1 MIDCARRYYVLAAAG
16 GRKRLFVTIS
26 TRSLFSGTIWTIGA
40 YGVSTALRTGTN
52 IVLARLLAPDIF
64 GTMLIVYTLRMGIE
78 LISDI
83 GIGQNVIYNENAD
96 NPEFYNTAWSLQ
108 LVRSIVLWL
117 VFMAAAV
124 PMARFYASPILASVV
139 PVTAFSIVLTGLT
152 SIGKALLQRRM
163 QLAKLNLFDTLMAFV
178 NSVITVAFAYLYPTI
193 WALVLGG
200 VLSSAA
206 TTIGSY
212 FLLSGVK
219 QRFYIS
225 KHFSKQILGFGKWIF
240 ASSIVF
246 FLSMY
251 VDRLYLGKVIPLEL
265 LGVYG
270 IARSISDLSGN
281 LTLRLGNV
289 VLFPFVAAH
298 ARTPRATLHGQLAP
312 LRARFLLVAAFGF
325 ALFVSTADLAI
336 KILYDQR
343 YQAASWILP
352 LLVLGS
358 WFSVLAY
365 VNESTVL
372 GLGKPSYSAAS
383 NGAKFSFL
391 VIGLPSMVASFGI
404 LGGVVVVALADL
416 ARYVPILIGQRREQ
430 FSFGRQDLLLT
441 LLVLLLIGLMES
453 LRWSAGFGTSFD
465 GLPIHSQLH

>member
-1 MIDCARRYYVLAAAG
+1 M
-16 GRKRLFVTIS
+16 TIS

-40 YGVSTALRTGTN
+40 YGVSTALRTATN

-108 LVRSIVLWL
+108 LVRSIALWL

-124 PMARFYASPILASVV
+124 PMASFYASPILAAVV

-152 SIGKALLQRRM
+152 SIGKALLQKHM

-178 NSVITVAFAYLYPTI
+178 NSAVTIIFAYLDPTI
-193 WALVLGG
+193 WALVFGG
-200 VLSSAA
+200 VVSSAA
-206 TTIGSY
+206 ATMGSY

-225 KHFSKQILGFGKWIF
+225 KHFSKQILSFGKWIF

-281 LTLRLGNV
+281 LTMRLGNV

-298 ARTPRATLHGQLAP
+298 AQTPRATLHRQLAP
-312 LRARFLLVAAFGF
+312 LRIKFLLVAALGF
-325 ALFVSTADLAI
+325 ALFVATADLAI
-336 KILYDQR
+336 KLLYDQR

-365 VNESTVL
+365 VNESVIL
-372 GLGKPSYSAAS
+372 GLGKPSYGAAS
-383 NGAKFSFL
+383 NGAKLSFL
-391 VIGLPSMVASFGI
+391 VIGLPVMVGYFGL
-404 LGGVVVVALADL
+404 LGGVTVVALADL
-416 ARYVPILIGQRREQ
+416 VRCIPIFIGQRRER

-441 LLVLLLIGLMES
+441 LSVILIVGILEGI
-453 LRWSAGFGTSFD
+453 RWAFGFGTSFD
-465 GLPIHSQLH
+465 TLPISWSSF

>member
-1 MIDCARRYYVLAAAG
+1 MA
-16 GRKRLFVTIS
+16 IS

-40 YGVSTALRTGTN
+40 YGVSTALRTATN

-124 PMARFYASPILASVV
+124 PMARFYASPILAAVV
-139 PVTAFSIVLTGLT
+139 PITAFSIVLTGLT
-152 SIGKALLQRRM
+152 SIGKALLQKRM

-178 NSVITVAFAYLYPTI
+178 NSAVTILFAYLDPTI
-193 WALVLGG
+193 WALVFGG

-225 KHFSKQILGFGKWIF
+225 KHFSKQILSFGKWIF

-251 VDRLYLGKVIPLEL
+251 VDRLYLAKFVPLEL

-281 LTLRLGNV
+281 LTMRLGNV
-289 VLFPFVAAH
+289 VLFPFVASH
-298 ARTPRATLHGQLAP
+298 AQTPRPDLHNQLAP
-312 LRARFLLVAAFGF
+312 LRAKFLLVAALGF
-325 ALFVSTADLAI
+325 AFFVAFADIAI

-352 LLVLGS
+352 LLVMGS

-365 VNESTVL
+365 VNESVVL
-372 GLGKPSYSAAS
+372 GLGKPSYGAAS
-383 NGAKFSFL
+383 NGTKLAFL
-391 VIGLPSMVASFGI
+391 AVGLPIMVGFFG
-404 LGGVVVVALADL
+404 LFGGVVVVALADL
-416 ARYVPILIGQRREQ
+416 ARYVPILIGQRRER

-441 LLVLLLIGLMES
+441 LAVLILVGLLES
-453 LRWSAGFGTSFD
+453 LRWAAGFGTSFD
-465 GLPIHSQLH
+465 SLPISWNFF